1 MQLTREQE
9 HVWEPKGTA
18 QLMEVDGGLDA
29 AGHPVAYDFR
39 TYYPSNG
46 APTLALLLTG
56 RVEPLP
62 VAYEMG
68 DRTSVPPYEY
78 PALRVSIEDMAPIV
92 RASRM
97 RGVSALP
104 NTFAHESYI
113 DELAHAAGVDPLEYR
128 LRYIHDERASE
139 LMRSTAER
147 AGWTPHTEPMQ
158 TPAEDGVLRGRGFAY
173 ARYIHSKFP
182 ALARPGRLGGRRG
195 YRQSQRRSG
204 GDAHRGRPRCGHDGQ
219 PGRRAPPNSRQRVAI
234 DQPGVERTCDL

>member
-1 MQLTREQE
+1 MEAAGCYGRNCADDVCADAALLSRAVGRPVRVQLTREQE

-92 RASRM
+92 RASGCAAFPPCRTPSLTNLISM
-97 RGVSALP
+97 SWPTPPASIRWNTGCAISMTNAPVS
-104 NTFAHESYI
+104 
-113 DELAHAAGVDPLEYR
+113 
-128 LRYIHDERASE
+128 
-139 LMRSTAER
+139 
-147 AGWTPHTEPMQ
+147 
-158 TPAEDGVLRGRGFAY
+158 
-173 ARYIHSKFP
+173 
-182 ALARPGRLGGRRG
+182 
-195 YRQSQRRSG
+195 
-204 GDAHRGRPRCGHDGQ
+204 
-219 PGRRAPPNSRQRVAI
+219 
-234 DQPGVERTCDL
+234 